1 MRYSRQ
7 EKILE
12 LISNNEIETQEA
24 LVSMLAKEGYSATQA
39 TVSRDIKEL
48 RLVKRRSASGKYI
61 YSRSEESHRAGSAGR
76 YESIF
81 RNTVNSI
88 EYSGNILV
96 IKTVSGCANAAGE
109 ALDSMS
115 FEEIVGT
122 LAGDNTL
129 FAVVDSPEHAPEI
142 SARLRSMLGGE

>member
-12 LISNNEIETQEA
+12 LITSHEIETQEA
-24 LVSMLAKEGYSATQA
+24 LVSMLAEEGYSATQA

-48 RLVKRRSASGKYI
+48 RLIKKRTASGKYI
-61 YSRSEESHRAGSAGR
+61 YSKSEETHSAGSSGR

-96 IKTVSGCANAAGE
+96 IKTVSGCANAACE
-109 ALDSMS
+109 ALDSMNYD
-115 FEEIVGT
+115 EIVGT

-129 FAVVDSPEHAPEI
+129 FAVIDSPDNAPEI
-142 SARLRSMLGGE
+142 SGRLRALLSGE